1 MNYLYLKYLKRLKLF
16 FIILF
21 SIIYSEEKIVYSV
34 PIKGDIDMGLPYYL
48 ERVITEAENENAE
61 YIIFTIDTFGGRVD
75 AATKIKDAI
84 LNSKIPTVA
93 FINKRAI
100 SAGALI
106 SLSCDSIYITSGGTI
121 GAATAVDGSG
131 KKTSEKVISYMREE
145 MASTAEANNR
155 SREIASAMVDDEI
168 EIEFLIAQSGDTL
181 TSKEISGFKEYKLI
195 TLSTGH
201 AVDLG
206 IADYEIDTFR
216 DLLVHLKVS
225 DAKVIEKSTNW
236 SEKIVRFFTSPTVA
250 PLLMSL
256 GFLGL
261 MFEIKSPGFGVP
273 GIGGIICLGLFF
285 GSHLIVGLADMTEI
299 LILGIGILLILA
311 ELFIVPGFGITG
323 VGGIGL
329 LLYGLFL
336 ILIGEYPQSRDYN
349 NAFWGLNIGILGA
362 FIALTMFF
370 KFIIKSKF
378 YNKLIPV
385 KIQKKSEGYSI
396 SSGFEQLIGE
406 IGITKTALRP
416 VGIAVILK
424 KEYHCRSKSDFIEP
438 GIKVKIEAIEENELI
453 VNKIEV

>member
-1 MNYLYLKYLKRLKLF
+1 MNYFYSKYLKTLQLF
-16 FIILF
+16 SIILF
-21 SIIYSEEKIVYSV
+21 SFLFSSEKIVYSV
-34 PIKGDIDMGLPYYL
+34 PIEGDIDMGLPYYL
-48 ERVITEAENENAE
+48 ERVISEAENDKAE

-84 LNSKIPTVA
+84 LNSKIPTIA

-106 SLSCDSIYITSGGTI
+106 SLSCDSIYMTSGGTI

-168 EIEFLIAQSGDTL
+168 EIEFLVTISGDTL

-206 IADYEIDTFR
+206 IADSEINSFE
-216 DLLVHLKVS
+216 DLLSHLEIPEAEVV
-225 DAKVIEKSTNW
+225 DNSTNW
-236 SEKIVRFFTSPTVA
+236 SEDIVRFFTSPTVA

-273 GIGGIICLGLFF
+273 GIGGLLCLGLFF
-285 GSHLIVGLADMTEI
+285 GSHLLVGLADMTEI

-311 ELFIVPGFGITG
+311 EVFIVPGFGITG
-323 VGGIGL
+323 ISGIGF

-336 ILIGEYPQSRDYN
+336 ILLGEYPQGSDYN
-349 NAFWGLNIGILGA
+349 NAFWGLNIGIVGSL
-362 FIALTMFF
+362 IAVIMFF

-378 YNKLIPV
+378 YSKVIPV
-385 KIQKKSEGYSI
+385 QTQKKSDGFSI
-396 SSGFEQLIGE
+396 SAGYEKLIGE

-416 VGIAVILK
+416 VGIMVISN
-424 KEYHCRSKSDFIEP
+424 KEYHCRSKGDFIEP
-438 GIKVKIEAIEENELI
+438 NNEVKIEGVEENELI
-453 VNKIEV
+453 VSKN